1 MKKTIAILMTLILVL
16 CFAACGDKTTEEPT
30 LSQEEIVSE
39 AIDAAA
45 KLKEYKETLDKQ
57 LLLINSADNTEG
69 FFDLAG
75 MVAAGAQLDAVI
87 DQLDMSSVATTGG
100 DVFSV
105 EDVENAKEA
114 ADQIRGIAEKVNT
127 AAAKYYAQFVAAF
140 PGAEM
145 TKMYCL
151 TVFMSG
157 EPSSFFAADYTAAD
171 GSKKTVYSISSF
183 TEGTPES
190 VLSTITEYLF
200 AENPVASRDAVKDGN
215 FNIDMDAVRA
225 AYNGTATDGNVTD
238 GNVTDGNTAE

>member
-1 MKKTIAILMTLILVL
+1 MKKLLAILMALALVF
-16 CFAACGDKTTEEPT
+16 CFAACGDKTEEEPT
-30 LSQEEIVSE
+30 RSQEELIAE
-39 AIDAAA
+39 ANEAAE
-45 KLKEYKETLDKQ
+45 KLVEYKETLDNQ
-57 LLLINSADNTEG
+57 LLLINSADNSDG

-87 DQLDMSSVATTGG
+87 DEIDFGTQELTDGDASPVAGI
-100 DVFSV
+100 VS
-105 EDVENAKEA
+105 AKEA
-114 ADQIRGIAEKVNT
+114 ADQIREIAGKINS
-127 AAAKYYAQFVAAF
+127 AAEKYYAQFVAAF

-157 EPSSFFAADYTAAD
+157 EPSSFFAADYTDAD

-200 AENPVASRDAVKDGN
+200 AENPVASRNAVKDGN

-225 AYNGTATDGNVTD
+225 AYAGTATDGNVTD
-238 GNVTDGNTAE
+238 GNAAE